1 MVMRVWDAF
10 VRAAHWIIVLA
21 TLAAYFTHGG
31 LLEAHRVA
39 GYLVLALIA
48 ARIVWGFANTGYA
61 RFGSFVP
68 TPLRLARYLWAM
80 LRMREARTIGHNP
93 AGGAMIVAL
102 LGVLIALGV
111 TGWMIDSP
119 AYRDFRPLQEI
130 HLILSDGLI
139 VLIAIHIA
147 GVLYA
152 SWRHRENLI
161 LAMFTGRKKASETG
175 AQRNGL

>member
-1 MVMRVWDAF
+1 ML
-10 VRAAHWIIVLA
+10 AAL
-21 TLAAYFTHGG
+21 TAYFTHGG
-31 LLEAHRVA
+31 LLDAHRVA
-39 GYLVLALIA
+39 GYLVLALVI
-48 ARIVWGFANTGYA
+48 ARIAWGFANSGHA

-68 TPLRLARYLWAM
+68 TPAHLAKYLWAM
-80 LRMREARTIGHNP
+80 LRLREPRTIGHNP

-102 LGVLIALGV
+102 LSVLIALGV

-130 HLILSDGLI
+130 HLILSDGLL

-161 LAMFTGRKKASETG
+161 LAMITGRKRPAGSNH
-175 AQRNGL
+175 QRNGL